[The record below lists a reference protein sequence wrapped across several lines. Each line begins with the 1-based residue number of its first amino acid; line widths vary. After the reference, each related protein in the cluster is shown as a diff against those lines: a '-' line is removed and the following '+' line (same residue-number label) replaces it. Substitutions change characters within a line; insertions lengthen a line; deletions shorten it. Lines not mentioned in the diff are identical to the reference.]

1 MILIFEK
8 RVLKNQE
15 MRIKFPEQP
24 EKFMESEVDLHNIIQ
39 ELHAV
44 ATVPDLYPILVEL
57 NAIPSLL
64 ELLAHQ
70 NTDVSVAVVDL
81 LQEMSDVDILHESM
95 DGADVLIETLRQQQL
110 CALLVQNLDRLDE
123 SVKEESDGVHNTF
136 CKLE

>member
-39 ELHAV
+39 DLHAV

-70 NTDVSVAVVDL
+70 NTDISVAVVDL

-95 DGADVLIETLRQQQL
+95 DGADILIETLRQQQL

-136 CKLE
+136 CKLK